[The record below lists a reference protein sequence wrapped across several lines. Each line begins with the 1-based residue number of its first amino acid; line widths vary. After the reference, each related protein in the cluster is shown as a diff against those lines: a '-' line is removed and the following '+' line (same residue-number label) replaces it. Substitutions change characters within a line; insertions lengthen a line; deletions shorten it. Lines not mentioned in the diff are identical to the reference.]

1 MYKKGKQ
8 AIAARSSVSVSI
20 VSYQLFHIL
29 RDSIY
34 DLMSILP
41 SCLHIYTSL
50 GKLHIYC
57 VDFALIAKSSSE
69 IRLVLTNE
77 DTSIIDRILNTIE
90 SDPLK
95 CCSITLHSTL
105 DESSY
110 KHYLTRCTVGDNKV
124 IFAESIA

>member
-50 GKLHIYC
+50 GKLHIYS

-69 IRLVLTNE
+69 IRLVLTNN